1 MIRYL
6 AIILIFLSCKF
17 DNSAMRLKDIPPQ
30 TDINIFEVV
39 KSKSDNPLDWKIKPT
54 KEILI
59 PYTDAHFIVKAKMID
74 SDKNVSDCFINLIL
88 PERIADFVIYSDTN
102 GLKYSAIY
110 ELKGIDVIPAV
121 ASEAYGDYELYYSKN
136 YPDIGIDILRNGLRL
151 SKDPSL
157 IAENLG
163 YILRDEKRY
172 QESIDAFLI
181 AEKHG
186 VSSEYTY
193 IELSDLYL
201 SLGDY
206 DKSKEY
212 DEKAKELTKRWRSEM
227 GFPEIENDCPDIEPA
242 FPPDLPKPN
251 KYDLHYITEK
261 YNCKFSYPFISFQLV
276 HYHCT
281 SMDKNDFKGFGW
293 ANRELEPNMN
303 LEKVV
308 NDFRELGYP
317 DYLTP
322 FKQVNGDFWCFDNRE
337 VLNMVEYRVVIW
349 NHKLNEIEKSKN
361 LQWDCFYDWLE
372 RTKKDDI

>member
-1 MIRYL
+1 MKI
-6 AIILIFLSCKF
+6 
-17 DNSAMRLKDIPPQ
+17 KDIIAKK
-30 TDINIFEVV
+30 TDVNIFKVV
-39 KSKSDNPLDWKIKPT
+39 KEKSDNPLDWKIKPT

-59 PYTDAHFIVKAKMID
+59 PYTDAHFIVRAKMID
-74 SDKNVSDCFINLIL
+74 SDKNVNDCFINLTL

-102 GLKYSAIY
+102 ELKYRPIY
-110 ELKGIDVIPAV
+110 ELKGIDIIPAV
-121 ASEAYGDYELYYSKN
+121 ASDAFGVYELYYSKN
-136 YPDIGIDILRNGLRL
+136 DPDIGIEILRNGLSL
-151 SKDPSL
+151 SKDPSV
-157 IAENLG
+157 IAEDLG

-212 DEKAKELTKRWRSEM
+212 DEKAKELTKRWRTEM
-227 GFPEIENDCPDIEPA
+227 GFPEIENDCSDIEPA

-261 YNCKFSYPFISFQLV
+261 YNCKFSPSFYNFQIE
-276 HYHCT
+276 YCHCMT
-281 SMDKNDFKGFGW
+281 MDDNDFNGFGW

-303 LEKVV
+303 LEKLVQEY
-308 NDFRELGYP
+308 RELKLP

-322 FKQVNGDFWCFDNRE
+322 FKHVNGDFWCFDNRT
-337 VLNMVEYRVVIW
+337 LINLIEYPVVIW
-349 NHKLNEIEKSKN
+349 RHRLNDIEQDKD
-361 LQWDCFYDWLE
+361 LQWDDFYEWVE
-372 RTKKDDI
+372 RSKKDDK